1 MITYVWKEV
10 VIIPEFPW
18 GDVLESL
25 SELIFGVF
33 FLLSC
38 LWSLIFAM
46 IAAALRASTSSG
58 DWLVW
63 GSET

>member
-1 MITYVWKEV
+1 MITYEGKRE
-10 VIIPEFPW
+10 VIIPVFPR
-18 GDVLESL
+18 GDAVESF
-25 SELIFGVF
+25 SELPFGVF

-58 DWLVW
+58 D
-63 GSET
+63 